1 MSSTHPDFPLSQWC
15 KNFEKGNINLNI
27 LQPSRL
33 NPKLS
38 AYAQVFG
45 AFDYQKKPLPP
56 PGIKVLAHVLPHNRC
71 SFELHTIKGF
81 SVGVAMEHCCCFD
94 IFIPSTGEV
103 RIDDTVRW
111 FPHVSLKLPIP
122 TKDKFLRRS
131 IDDLHTTLQLYV
143 KNNSLPSKGTTSRE
157 NLLFLNENLKNFNL
171 CDTPT
176 KTPTPNDVPKVIF
189 QSKDATIV
197 PRVQP
202 HSNNTTRVTRVQP
215 PDTTTSP
222 QPKI

>member
-1 MSSTHPDFPLSQWC
+1 MEVLSHV
-15 KNFEKGNINLNI
+15 I
-27 LQPSRL
+27 LIDCHFF
-33 NPKLS
+33 NPH
-38 AYAQVFG
+38 A
-45 AFDYQKKPLPP
+45 
-56 PGIKVLAHVLPHNRC
+56 
-71 SFELHTIKGF
+71 IKGF
-81 SVGVAMEHCCCFD
+81 SVGIEMEHYCCFK
-94 IFIPSTGEV
+94 IFIPSTGGF
-103 RIDDTVRW
+103 RIVDTVRW